1 MNLSH
6 SELFEEISAQEE
18 SVVSGGTG
26 GMGVGILNQGTI
38 NTGNGNDVI
47 IGSFGPSTSNGSV
60 GIANGGAIDTGNGND
75 VIVGSA
81 NAPLGGLFG

>member
-18 SVVSGGTG
+18 SVVSGG
-26 GMGVGILNQGTI
+26 MGTGILNKGTI
-38 NTGNGNDVI
+38 KTGNGDDAI
-47 IGSFGPSTSNGSV
+47 IGSFGPSASNGSV
-60 GIANGGAIDTGNGND
+60 GIDNAGTIDTGNGND
-75 VIVGSA
+75 LIVGSA

>member
-1 MNLSH
+1 MNFLH

-18 SVVSGGTG
+18 SVVSGG
-26 GMGVGILNQGTI
+26 MGVGILNRGTI

-60 GIANGGAIDTGNGND
+60 GITNEGVIDTGNGND

-81 NAPLGGLFG
+81 NAPLGGLLG

>member
-1 MNLSH
+1 MNFSDL
-6 SELFEEISAQEE
+6 EFFEEISAQEE
-18 SVVSGGTG
+18 SVVSG

-38 NTGNGNDVI
+38 NTGNGDDVI
-47 IGSFGPSTSNGSV
+47 IGSFGPSTSNGAV